1 MSSHPHAA
9 LSRTS
14 YGKSRIRLVR
24 VTRHGDPSTG
34 SGASRAKSRDDRH
47 ELRDFTVAVAFE
59 GSFDTSY
66 TLGDNADVL
75 PTDTMKNTVYALAA
89 RDGVGE
95 PEAFGLALGTHFI
108 ERNPKLDR
116 VRIEITDHGWDR
128 INLGDRPHGRSFVRR
143 GPEARTARIVTDRHG
158 ATVTAGITDLII
170 MKTSN
175 SAFAG
180 FPRDEFTT
188 LPETHDRLFATS
200 LSTTWTYTD
209 SDVEFASLFR
219 GVRRTLLEAFA
230 EHDSLS
236 VQHTLYA
243 MGESV
248 LESLDLVDEIS
259 LEMPNRHH
267 LPIDLT
273 KFGLENRNEVFVAT
287 EEPYGLITATLSR
300 SR

>member
-1 MSSHPHAA
+1 MPEAA
-9 LSRTS
+9 LSDTS

-24 VTRHGDPSTG
+24 VTRQ
-34 SGASRAKSRDDRH
+34 RDRH

-59 GSFDTSY
+59 GNYDTSY
-66 TLGDNADVL
+66 TDGDNRDVL

-95 PEAFGLALGTHFI
+95 PEVFGQALGRHFI

-116 VRIEITDHGWDR
+116 VVIDVIEHGWDR
-128 INLGDRPHGRSFVRR
+128 IAIGDREHGRAFVRH
-143 GPEARTARIVTDRHG
+143 GAGLRTARVVTARR
-158 ATVTAGITDLII
+158 ATTVTAGITDLVI

-188 LPETHDRLFATS
+188 LPETADRLFVTS
-200 LSTTWTYTD
+200 LTTTWTYGERD
-209 SDVEFASLFR
+209 IDYAAVFQS
-219 GVRRTLLEAFA
+219 VRTTLLETFA
-230 EHDSLS
+230 QHDSLS
-236 VQHTLYA
+236 VQHTLCA
-243 MGESV
+243 MGQVV
-248 LESLDLVDEIS
+248 LDTIDAVDSIR

-273 KFGLENRNEVFVAT
+273 RFGMENRNEVFVAT
-287 EEPYGLITATLSR
+287 EEPHGLIKATLSR
-300 SR
+300 

>member
-1 MSSHPHAA
+1 MPS

-24 VTRHGDPSTG
+24 VTRHGD
-34 SGASRAKSRDDRH
+34 RH
-47 ELRDFTVAVAFE
+47 ELRDFTVAIAFE
-59 GSFDTSY
+59 GNYDTSY
-66 TLGDNADVL
+66 SDGDNSAVL

-95 PEAFGLALGTHFI
+95 PEAFATALGRHFI
-108 ERNPKLDR
+108 ERNTHLQR
-116 VRIEITDHGWDR
+116 VIVDIVDHGWDR
-128 INLGDRPHGRSFVRR
+128 IKVGDRPHGRAFVRR
-143 GPEARTARIVTDRHG
+143 GPELRTAQAITTRQDSTI
-158 ATVTAGITDLII
+158 AAGITDLVI

-188 LPETHDRLFATS
+188 LAETHDRLFVTS
-200 LSTTWTYTD
+200 LTTAWTYGD
-209 SDVEFASLFR
+209 HDVNFAALFKT
-219 GVRRTLLEAFA
+219 VRATLLDTFA
-230 EHDSLS
+230 QHDSLS

-243 MGESV
+243 MGQVVLDSV
-248 LESLDLVDEIS
+248 DVVHSIR

-267 LPIDLT
+267 LPIDLA
-273 KFGLENRNEVFVAT
+273 KFGMENRNEVFVAT

-300 SR
+300 